1 MLKAEKVAQVE
12 MRAGVATNEVTKR
25 KRISKEH
32 AEKKGKR
39 TAKRT
44 HNPTFERPFIVN
56 VFLYWGQI
64 FVSMDCRPDPGQ
76 GCSLGTCRPREGED
90 LEGVEGQEG
99 RADGRYAA
107 TRGRHS

>member
-1 MLKAEKVAQVE
+1 MKL
-12 MRAGVATNEVTKR
+12 RNENE
-25 KRISKEH
+25 ISKEH

-64 FVSMDCRPDPGQ
+64 FVSMDCRPDLGQ
-76 GCSLGTCRPREGED
+76 RCSLAG
-90 LEGVEGQEG
+90 LG
-99 RADGRYAA
+99 RVKI
-107 TRGRHS
+107 